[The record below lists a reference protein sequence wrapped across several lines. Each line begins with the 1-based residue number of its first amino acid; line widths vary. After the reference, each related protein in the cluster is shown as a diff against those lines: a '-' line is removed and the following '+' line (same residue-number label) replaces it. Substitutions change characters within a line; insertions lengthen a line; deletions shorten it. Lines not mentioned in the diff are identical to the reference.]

1 MKAAARILLIDD
13 DESFRQ
19 ILEYNLKKEGYDVVS
34 ASGGKQ
40 GVKRLEAEPFG
51 VVITD
56 MKMPDMDGM
65 EVLRRVKT
73 KQPETIVIMITAH
86 GSIEMAVEAM
96 REGAYDYITKPL
108 NRDALFMTLDKA
120 LQYRDLKEE
129 NLRLREELGEKFRVG
144 RILGDSPA
152 VKALVQQIERIAE
165 TDATV
170 LITGE
175 TGAGKDLAARAIHYN
190 SPRKDRS
197 IVEVNCAAIP
207 RDLLESELFGHVK
220 GAFTGATRDRKGKF
234 QAAHGGTLFLD
245 EIGAMDTGLQVKLL
259 RVLQDHQVT
268 RVGEERSVKI
278 DVRILA
284 ATNTDL
290 RAAVDAGS
298 FREDLYYRLNV
309 VPLHVPPLR
318 EHPEDIPL
326 LTEHFVK
333 VHAPGKSVKVRKD
346 VLEAFKAYDWPGNVR
361 ELQNVIERML
371 IFQTE
376 DTLGPESLPQEVVQS
391 RVTIDVPGEGS
402 IQLPPEG
409 ASLEAL
415 ERQIVVKALEMNG
428 WNQARAAKFLQV
440 PRHILLYR
448 MEKYDIR
455 PPDKGAGRGSA

>member
-1 MKAAARILLIDD
+1 MKKTARILLIDD
-13 DESFRQ
+13 DESFRE
-19 ILEYNLKKEGYDVVS
+19 ILDYNLKKEGYEVVS
-34 ASGGKQ
+34 APDGKKAL
-40 GVKRLEAEPFG
+40 KRLESESFG
-51 VVITD
+51 VVVTD
-56 MKMPDMDGM
+56 MKMPGLDGM

-73 KQPETIVIMITAH
+73 KHPETIVIMITAH
-86 GSIEMAVEAM
+86 GSIEMAVAAM

-108 NRDALFMTLDKA
+108 NRDALFMTLEKA

-129 NLRLREELGEKFRVG
+129 NLRLKEALGERFQVG
-144 RILGDSPA
+144 RILGTSPA
-152 VKALVQQIERIAE
+152 VKALVQQIERVAE

-190 SPRKDRS
+190 SPRKDHAL
-197 IVEVNCAAIP
+197 IEVNCAAIP
-207 RDLLESELFGHVK
+207 KDLLESELFGHAK
-220 GAFTGATRDRKGKF
+220 GAFTGASRDRKGKF
-234 QAAHGGTLFLD
+234 RAADRGSLFLD
-245 EIGAMDTGLQVKLL
+245 EIGIMDMGLQAKLL
-259 RVLQDHQVT
+259 RVLQDRKVT
-268 RVGEERSVKI
+268 RVGEEKPVAI

-318 EHPEDIPL
+318 EHREDIPL

-333 VHAPGKSVKVRKD
+333 VYAPGKSVAVEKD

-371 IFQTE
+371 IFQTG

-391 RVTIDVPGEGS
+391 RLKVQVQGEGC

-409 ASLEAL
+409 VSLETL
-415 ERQIVVKALEMNG
+415 EKEILVKALEMNG
-428 WNQARAAKFLQV
+428 WNQARAARFLQV

-448 MEKYDIR
+448 MEKYSIL
-455 PPDKGAGRGSA
+455 PPDKGSGQGTA

>member
-1 MKAAARILLIDD
+1 
-13 DESFRQ
+13 
-19 ILEYNLKKEGYDVVS
+19 
-34 ASGGKQ
+34 
-40 GVKRLEAEPFG
+40 
-51 VVITD
+51 
-56 MKMPDMDGM
+56 MPGMDGM
-65 EVLRRVKT
+65 EVLRRVRT
-73 KQPETIVIMITAH
+73 QHPETVIIMITAH

-108 NRDALFMTLDKA
+108 NRDALFMTLEKA
-120 LQYRDLKEE
+120 LQYQNLKEE
-129 NLRLREELGEKFRVG
+129 NLRLKEELGERFQVG
-144 RILGDSPA
+144 RILGTSPA
-152 VKALVQQIERIAE
+152 IKALVQKIERVAE

-190 SPRKDRS
+190 SPRKDHAL
-197 IVEVNCAAIP
+197 IEVNCAAIP
-207 RDLLESELFGHVK
+207 KDLLESELFGHAK
-220 GAFTGATRDRKGKF
+220 GAFTGASRDRKGKF
-234 QAAHGGTLFLD
+234 QAANGGTLFLD
-245 EIGAMDTGLQVKLL
+245 EIGIMDTGLQAKLL
-259 RVLQDHQVT
+259 GVLQDHQVT
-268 RVGEERSVKI
+268 RVGEEKPVAI

-290 RAAVDAGS
+290 RAAVDTGR

-318 EHPEDIPL
+318 DHREDIPL
-326 LTEHFVK
+326 LTEHFTQVY
-333 VHAPGKSVKVRKD
+333 APGKNVEVQED
-346 VLEAFKAYDWPGNVR
+346 VLEAFEAYDWPGNVR

-391 RVTIDVPGEGS
+391 RLTIKVHGEGY
-402 IQLPPEG
+402 IQLPQEG

-415 ERQIVVKALEMNG
+415 ERQIVVRALEMNG

-448 MEKYDIR
+448 MEKYSIKLPGTNVTDCSPCSI
-455 PPDKGAGRGSA
+455 SS

>member
-1 MKAAARILLIDD
+1 MKKTARILLIDD
-13 DESFRQ
+13 DESFRK
-19 ILEYNLKKEGYDVVS
+19 ILDYNLNKEGYEVVC
-34 ASGGKQ
+34 APDGKK
-40 GVKRLEAEPFG
+40 GLKRLETESFG

-56 MKMPDMDGM
+56 IKMPGMDGM

-73 KQPETIVIMITAH
+73 QHPETLVIMITAH

-108 NRDALFMTLDKA
+108 NRDALFMTLEKA
-120 LQYRDLKEE
+120 LHYQDLKEE
-129 NLRLREELGEKFRVG
+129 NLRLKEELGERFQVG
-144 RILGDSPA
+144 RILGTSPA
-152 VKALVQQIERIAE
+152 IKALVQQIERVAE

-190 SPRKDRS
+190 SPRKDHS
-197 IVEVNCAAIP
+197 LVEVNCAAIP
-207 RDLLESELFGHVK
+207 KDLLESELFGHVK
-220 GAFTGATRDRKGKF
+220 GAFTGASRDRKGKF
-234 QAAHGGTLFLD
+234 PAANRGTLFLD
-245 EIGAMDTGLQVKLL
+245 EIGIMDMGLQAKLL
-259 RVLQDHQVT
+259 RVLHDHQVT
-268 RVGEERSVKI
+268 RVGEEKPVGI

-290 RAAVDAGS
+290 RAAVDAGR

-318 EHPEDIPL
+318 EHREDIPL
-326 LTEHFVK
+326 LAEHFIK
-333 VHAPGKSVKVRKD
+333 VYAPGKNVKVQKE
-346 VLEAFKAYDWPGNVR
+346 VLDAFKAYDWPGNVR

-371 IFQTE
+371 IFQTG
-376 DTLGPESLPQEVVQS
+376 DTLDPESLPQEVVQS
-391 RVTIDVPGEGS
+391 RLTIKVHGEGY

-415 ERQIVVKALEMNG
+415 ERQIVVRALEMNS

-448 MEKYDIR
+448 MEKYSIQ
-455 PPDKGAGRGSA
+455 PPDKGIG

>member
-1 MKAAARILLIDD
+1 MKKTARILLIDD

-19 ILEYNLKKEGYDVVS
+19 ILDFNLKKEGYEVVS
-34 ASGGKQ
+34 AIDGKK
-40 GVKRLEAEPFG
+40 GLKRLEAESFG

-56 MKMPDMDGM
+56 MKMPGLDGM

-73 KQPETIVIMITAH
+73 QHPETIVIMITAH

-108 NRDALFMTLDKA
+108 NRDALFMTLEKA
-120 LQYRDLKEE
+120 QQYQDLKEE
-129 NLRLREELGEKFRVG
+129 NLRLKEALGERFQVG
-144 RILGDSPA
+144 RILGTSPA
-152 VKALVQQIERIAE
+152 IKALVQQIERVAE

-190 SPRKDRS
+190 SPRKDHS
-197 IVEVNCAAIP
+197 LVEVNCAAIP
-207 RDLLESELFGHVK
+207 KDLLESELFGHAK

-234 QAAHGGTLFLD
+234 QAANRGTLFLD
-245 EIGAMDTGLQVKLL
+245 EIGIMDTGLQAKLL
-259 RVLQDHQVT
+259 GVLQDHQVT
-268 RVGEERSVKI
+268 RVGEEKPVGV

-290 RAAVDAGS
+290 RAAVDEGR

-318 EHPEDIPL
+318 DHREDIPL
-326 LTEHFVK
+326 LTEHFIRVY
-333 VHAPGKSVKVRKD
+333 APGKNVKLQEEV
-346 VLEAFKAYDWPGNVR
+346 VEAFKAYNWPGNVR

-371 IFQTE
+371 IFQTG

-391 RVTIDVPGEGS
+391 RLTIKVHGEGY
-402 IQLPPEG
+402 IQLPPDG
-409 ASLEAL
+409 ASLEDL
-415 ERQIVVKALEMNG
+415 ERQIVVKALEMNN

-448 MEKYDIR
+448 MEKYSIH
-455 PPDKGAGRGSA
+455 PPDKGAG

>member
-1 MKAAARILLIDD
+1 MKRTARILLIDD

-19 ILEYNLKKEGYDVVS
+19 ILEYNLKKEGYEVVS
-34 ASGGKQ
+34 APDGKK
-40 GVKRLEAEPFG
+40 GLKRLETESFG

-56 MKMPDMDGM
+56 MRMPDMDGM
-65 EVLRRVKT
+65 EVLRRVKQ
-73 KQPETIVIMITAH
+73 KHPETIVIMITAH

-96 REGAYDYITKPL
+96 REGAYDYVTKPL
-108 NRDALFMTLDKA
+108 NRDALFMTLEKA
-120 LQYRDLKEE
+120 LQYQDLKEE
-129 NLRLREELGEKFRVG
+129 NLRLKEELGERFHVG
-144 RILGDSPA
+144 RILGTSPA
-152 VKALVQQIERIAE
+152 IKALVQQVERVAE

-170 LITGE
+170 LISGE

-190 SPRKDRS
+190 SPRKDHAL
-197 IVEVNCAAIP
+197 IEVNCAAIP
-207 RDLLESELFGHVK
+207 KDLLESELFGHVK
-220 GAFTGATRDRKGKF
+220 GAFTGASRDRKGKF
-234 QAAHGGTLFLD
+234 QAANGGTLFLD
-245 EIGAMDTGLQVKLL
+245 EIGILDTGLQAKLL

-268 RVGEERSVKI
+268 RVGEEKPTAI

-284 ATNTDL
+284 ATNSDL
-290 RAAVDAGS
+290 RAAVDAGR

-309 VPLHVPPLR
+309 VPLLVPPLR
-318 EHPEDIPL
+318 DHREDIPL
-326 LTEHFVK
+326 LTEHFTK
-333 VHAPGKSVKVRKD
+333 VYAPGKNVEVLED

-391 RVTIDVPGEGS
+391 RLMIKVEGAGC

-415 ERQIVVKALEMNG
+415 EREIVVKALEMNG

-448 MEKYDIR
+448 MEKYSIH
-455 PPDKGAGRGSA
+455 PPDKGSG

>member
-1 MKAAARILLIDD
+1 MKKTARILLIDD
-13 DESFRQ
+13 DESFRK
-19 ILEYNLKKEGYDVVS
+19 ILDYNLKKEGYEVVGVS
-34 ASGGKQ
+34 DGKK
-40 GVKRLEAEPFG
+40 GLKRLDAESFG

-65 EVLRRVKT
+65 EVLRRIKT
-73 KQPETIVIMITAH
+73 KHPETIVIMITAH

-108 NRDALFMTLDKA
+108 NRDALFIILEKA
-120 LQYRDLKEE
+120 LQYQDLKEE
-129 NLRLREELGEKFRVG
+129 NLRLKEELGGRFQVG
-144 RILGDSPA
+144 RILGTSPA
-152 VKALVQQIERIAE
+152 IKALVQQIERVAG

-190 SPRKDRS
+190 SPRKDNAL
-197 IVEVNCAAIP
+197 VEVNCAAIP
-207 RDLLESELFGHVK
+207 KDLLESELFGHVR
-220 GAFTGATRDRKGKF
+220 GAFTGASRDRKGKF
-234 QAAHGGTLFLD
+234 QAANGGTLFLD
-245 EIGAMDTGLQVKLL
+245 EIGIMDTDLQAKLL
-259 RVLQDHQVT
+259 RVLEDHQVT
-268 RVGEERSVKI
+268 RVGEEKPVAI

-290 RAAVDAGS
+290 RAAVNAGR
-298 FREDLYYRLNV
+298 FREDLFYRLNV

-318 EHPEDIPL
+318 DHREDIPL
-326 LTEHFVK
+326 LAEHFTK
-333 VHAPGKSVKVRKD
+333 VHAPGKNVEVQKD
-346 VLEAFKAYDWPGNVR
+346 VLEAFKTYDWPGNVR

-371 IFQTE
+371 IFQTG

-391 RVTIDVPGEGS
+391 RLTVKVQGEGC

-415 ERQIVVKALEMNG
+415 EREIVVKALEMNG

-448 MEKYDIR
+448 MEKYSIH
-455 PPDKGAGRGSA
+455 PPEKASGQGAA

>member
-1 MKAAARILLIDD
+1 MKRTARILLIDD
-13 DESFRQ
+13 DESFRK
-19 ILEYNLKKEGYDVVS
+19 ILDYNLKKEGYEVAS
-34 ASGGKQ
+34 APDGKK
-40 GVKRLEAEPFG
+40 GLKRLETESFG
-51 VVITD
+51 IVITD

-73 KQPETIVIMITAH
+73 KHPETIVIMITAH

-108 NRDALFMTLDKA
+108 NRDALFMTLEKA
-120 LQYRDLKEE
+120 LQYQDLKEE
-129 NLRLREELGEKFRVG
+129 NLRLKEELGERFRVG
-144 RILGDSPA
+144 RILGTSP
-152 VKALVQQIERIAE
+152 VITALVQQIERVAE

-190 SPRKDRS
+190 SPRKDHAL
-197 IVEVNCAAIP
+197 IEVNCAAIP
-207 RDLLESELFGHVK
+207 KDLLESELFGHAK
-220 GAFTGATRDRKGKF
+220 GAFTGASRDRKGKF
-234 QAAHGGTLFLD
+234 LAANRGTLFLD
-245 EIGAMDTGLQVKLL
+245 EIGIMDMGLQAKLL
-259 RVLQDHQVT
+259 GVLQDHQVT
-268 RVGEERSVKI
+268 RVGEEKPVGV

-284 ATNTDL
+284 ATNTGL
-290 RAAVDAGS
+290 RAAVEAGR

-318 EHPEDIPL
+318 EHREDIPL
-326 LTEHFVK
+326 LAEHFTK
-333 VHAPGKSVKVRKD
+333 VYAPGKNVEVQED

-371 IFQTE
+371 IFLTG

-391 RVTIDVPGEGS
+391 RLTIKVQGEGC

-409 ASLEAL
+409 VPLEAL
-415 ERQIVVKALEMNG
+415 EREIVVKALEMNG

-448 MEKYDIR
+448 MEKYSIH
-455 PPDKGAGRGSA
+455 PPDKGSG

>member
-1 MKAAARILLIDD
+1 MKRAAKILLIDD
-13 DESFRQ
+13 DESFRK
-19 ILEYNLKKEGYDVVS
+19 ILDYNLKKEGYEVVS
-34 ASGGKQ
+34 APDGRKGL
-40 GVKRLEAEPFG
+40 KRLETESFG
-51 VVITD
+51 VVVTD

-73 KQPETIVIMITAH
+73 EHPETIVIMITAH

-108 NRDALFMTLDKA
+108 NRDALFMTLEKA
-120 LQYRDLKEE
+120 LQYQDLKEE
-129 NLRLREELGEKFRVG
+129 NLRLKEELGERFQVG
-144 RILGDSPA
+144 RILGTSPA
-152 VKALVQQIERIAE
+152 IKALVQQIERVAE

-190 SPRKDRS
+190 SPRKDHAL
-197 IVEVNCAAIP
+197 IEVNCAAIP
-207 RDLLESELFGHVK
+207 KDLLESELFGHAK

-234 QAAHGGTLFLD
+234 QAANRGTLFLD
-245 EIGAMDTGLQVKLL
+245 EIGIMDMGLQAKLL
-259 RVLQDHQVT
+259 GVLQDHQVT
-268 RVGEERSVKI
+268 RVGEEKPVGV

-290 RAAVDAGS
+290 RAAVEAGR
-298 FREDLYYRLNV
+298 FREDLFYRLNV

-318 EHPEDIPL
+318 DHREDIPL
-326 LTEHFVK
+326 LAERFTK
-333 VHAPGKSVKVRKD
+333 VYAPGKNVEIQED

-376 DTLGPESLPQEVVQS
+376 DTLGPESLPKEVVQS
-391 RVTIDVPGEGS
+391 RLAIKVRGEGC

-415 ERQIVVKALEMNG
+415 EREIVVKALEMNG

-448 MEKYDIR
+448 MEKYRIH
-455 PPDKGAGRGSA
+455 PPDKSM

>member
-1 MKAAARILLIDD
+1 MKRAAKILLIDD
-13 DESFRQ
+13 DESFRK
-19 ILEYNLKKEGYDVVS
+19 ILDYNLKKEGYEVVS
-34 ASGGKQ
+34 APDGRKGL
-40 GVKRLEAEPFG
+40 KRLETESFG
-51 VVITD
+51 VVVTD

-73 KQPETIVIMITAH
+73 EHPETVVIMITAH

-108 NRDALFMTLDKA
+108 NRDALFMTLEKA
-120 LQYRDLKEE
+120 LQYQDLKEE
-129 NLRLREELGEKFRVG
+129 NLRLKEELGERFQVG
-144 RILGDSPA
+144 RILGTSPA
-152 VKALVQQIERIAE
+152 IKALVQQIERVAE

-190 SPRKDRS
+190 SPRKDHAL
-197 IVEVNCAAIP
+197 IEVNCAAIP
-207 RDLLESELFGHVK
+207 KDLLESELFGHAK

-234 QAAHGGTLFLD
+234 QAANRGTLFLD
-245 EIGAMDTGLQVKLL
+245 EIGIMDMGLQAKLL
-259 RVLQDHQVT
+259 GVLQDHQVT
-268 RVGEERSVKI
+268 RVGEEKPVGV

-290 RAAVDAGS
+290 RAAVEAGR
-298 FREDLYYRLNV
+298 FREDLFYRLNV

-318 EHPEDIPL
+318 DHREDIPL
-326 LTEHFVK
+326 LAERFTK
-333 VHAPGKSVKVRKD
+333 VYAPGKNVEIQED

-376 DTLGPESLPQEVVQS
+376 DTLGPESLPKEVVQS
-391 RVTIDVPGEGS
+391 RLAIKVRGEGC

-415 ERQIVVKALEMNG
+415 EREIVVKALEMNG

-448 MEKYDIR
+448 MEKYRIH
-455 PPDKGAGRGSA
+455 PPDKSM